1 MSSASDIDPLSIAW
15 APPPDESPEARA
27 ERLSQ
32 EEAAQRVSD
41 AIDESLRQEKASL
54 KKKTKPVKILLLGQ
68 AESGECFFGLGFYFS
83 FFLSFI
89 HSMSDVEVLCVVLVV
104 LES

>member
-1 MSSASDIDPLSIAW
+1 MAPARTMSSASDIDPLSIAW

-32 EEAAQRVSD
+32 EAAAQKVSD

-54 KKKTKPVKILLLGQ
+54 KKKTKPIKILLLGQ
-68 AESGECFFGLGFYFS
+68 AESGESCSVCFN
-83 FFLSFI
+83 
-89 HSMSDVEVLCVVLVV
+89 
-104 LES
+104 